1 MLATHGKETL
11 SVIFD
16 KTGEVRDGFFVVGW
30 SHNPIYL
37 LKGKDP
43 VLFDG
48 GLALL
53 GGVYREAIAS
63 VSNGQ
68 TPSTVFITHVHFD
81 HCGAVPF
88 LKKAFPDLK
97 AAASGKAADILK
109 RPNAIKLIKELSDGA
124 ADVLS
129 DFDEAKL
136 VRDPFEAFEVDQ
148 VLQDGDRVELG
159 NGLTVQVL
167 ATPGHTWDFLSYY
180 VPEKK
185 ILVASES
192 AGSELS
198 SGKIET
204 DCLTDFGVYL
214 DSLKRLV
221 SLDAR
226 ILCLGHRYVYGDEDV
241 GAFLQRS
248 LESALE
254 FKTMVQEY
262 WQKEDGD
269 LGRTL
274 ARIREV
280 EYDPLPFPKQLES
293 AYLINLEARIKSVL
307 KHLGLEKPSSL

>member
-1 MLATHGKETL
+1 MLATQGKETL
-11 SVIFD
+11 RVIFD

-30 SHNPIYL
+30 AHNPIYL
-37 LKGKDP
+37 LKGKKP

-53 GGVYREAIAS
+53 GGVYREAITS
-63 VSNGQ
+63 VLKGRSP
-68 TPSTVFITHVHFD
+68 TMAFITHVHFD

-88 LKKAFPDLK
+88 LKKAFPGLK

-109 RPNAIKLIKELSDGA
+109 RPNAIKLIKELSDGQA
-124 ADVLS
+124 EVLS
-129 DFDEAKL
+129 DFDEATL
-136 VRDPFEAFEVDQ
+136 VRDPFEAFEVDR
-148 VLQDGDRVELG
+148 VLQEGDRVEVED
-159 NGLTVQVL
+159 GLTVQVL

-221 SLDAR
+221 ALDAR
-226 ILCLGHRYVYGDEDV
+226 ILCLGHRYVYVDEDV
-241 GAFLQRS
+241 GVFLQRS
-248 LESALE
+248 LENALE
-254 FKTMVQEY
+254 FKAMVEEC
-262 WQKEDGD
+262 WVKEDGN
-269 LGRTL
+269 LGGIL

-280 EYDPLPFPKQLES
+280 EYDPLPLPRQLEA

-307 KHLGLEKPSSL
+307 KHLGLEKASSL